1 MPDLVVPDC
10 LVPSAAR
17 LGIATVMSIGPA
29 WVRELIEQGDER
41 AAVQLD
47 AMAALLERRP

>member
-1 MPDLVVPDC
+1 MADLVVPEC

-17 LGIATVMSIGPA
+17 LGIASAMTIGPA

-41 AAVQLD
+41 AAAQLD
-47 AMAALLERRP
+47 AMAALLEGK